1 MNNAIEDGELP
12 AEFKF
17 GVNENAYQTEES
29 FLQLIDDL
37 LFCRAHPQGA
47 IQPKSA
53 FIVDDCTAHKT
64 PRVKARCRELNI
76 DLVIIPGGL
85 TSGQNADSHL
95 NRPFKSG
102 LGKRG
107 LHIGINTI
115 NWLKGNLKPPVLIS
129 NTSFEGCQKSQV

>member
-29 FLQLIDDL
+29 FLKLIDDL
-37 LFCRAHPQGA
+37 LFFYRAHPQGT

-64 PRVKARCRELNI
+64 PWV
-76 DLVIIPGGL
+76 
-85 TSGQNADSHL
+85 
-95 NRPFKSG
+95 
-102 LGKRG
+102 
-107 LHIGINTI
+107 
-115 NWLKGNLKPPVLIS
+115 
-129 NTSFEGCQKSQV
+129 